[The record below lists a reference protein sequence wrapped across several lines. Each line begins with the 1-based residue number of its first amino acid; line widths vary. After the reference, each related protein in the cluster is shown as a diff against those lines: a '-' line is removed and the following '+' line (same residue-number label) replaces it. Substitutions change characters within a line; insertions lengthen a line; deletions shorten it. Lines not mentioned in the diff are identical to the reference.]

1 MSVSSVTM
9 RGAKLRQTPKATS
22 RSSTQTRIRL
32 RSSFRWPD
40 RLMLPSGLELSAC
53 LFFVFIGG
61 SGGKLR
67 EIIDILHSK
76 GGGIRFVINAVSLET
91 IEEAREAV
99 RDLSPSDA
107 EIIMMSVSDIQK
119 AGSYHMLHA
128 QNPVFI
134 FSFTV

>member
-1 MSVSSVTM
+1 MTTKQ
-9 RGAKLRQTPKATS
+9 AADI
-22 RSSTQTRIRL
+22 IR
-32 RSSFRWPD
+32 
-40 RLMLPSGLELSAC
+40 MLLGYLK
-53 LFFVFIGG
+53 G
-61 SGGKLR
+61 
-67 EIIDILHSK
+67 EIEPTK
-76 GGGIRFVINAVSLET
+76 QET

-99 RDLSPSDA
+99 RSFAPSDA